1 MTTTTS
7 PRAGRW
13 LIDPASAT
21 IAFSGRATRFSPT
34 VAARFLG
41 VEGVVAAGD
50 RPEDALVDVAV
61 DVRTMTSGNRAW
73 DDLVAAVDPF
83 AAGRF
88 PTARYRS
95 SAVRW
100 RGGLAF
106 IDGSLELRG
115 VRRSVPLD
123 AEHQLLPGGDRLVVR
138 ASGEVDREAF
148 GVRCDVPG
156 AALVM
161 PRRLRL
167 SIEVVA
173 VHEDALA
180 LAA

>member
-1 MTTTTS
+1 MTT
-7 PRAGRW
+7 PRPGRW
-13 LIDPASAT
+13 TIDPASAT
-21 IAFSGRATRFSPT
+21 VAFSGRATRFSPT
-34 VAARFLG
+34 VSARFLG
-41 VEGVVAAGD
+41 VEGAVLAGESPD
-50 RPEDALVDVAV
+50 DAVVDVEV

-83 AAGRF
+83 GAGTW

-95 SAVRW
+95 TAVRW

-106 IDGSLELRG
+106 LDGELELRG
-115 VRRSVPLD
+115 VRRRVPLD
-123 AEHQLLPGGDRLVVR
+123 AEHVLSPCGTRLAVR

-148 GVRCDVPG
+148 GVRCDIPG
-156 AALVM
+156 AALVI

-167 SIEVVA
+167 SIDVVA
-173 VHEDALA
+173 VHEREAV